1 MPELRSRALRPL
13 LVEWVAQ
20 GPSLT
25 VVYPS
30 SRYLTAK
37 VRAFT
42 DFVAEVFPMIGWWE
56 EVTAMAASG
65 PSNAGTSKRP

>member
-1 MPELRSRALRPL
+1 MLALPELRAGALQPL
-13 LVEWVAQ
+13 LVEWAVS
-20 GPSLT
+20 GPSLS

-42 DFVAEVFPMIGWWE
+42 DFTAEVFPAAGAWP
-56 EVTAMAASG
+56 EVTAMAARG
-65 PSNAGTSKRP
+65 AKRTRR